1 MPEGTLKYKWND
13 QEDVRALIDFG
24 KSVPVNKDELGQLDA
39 VALTGEDEVNNGVA
53 ALIDRELGNK
63 LLPPSKTQK

>member
-1 MPEGTLKYKWND
+1 M
-13 QEDVRALIDFG
+13 RALIDFG